1 MARPSEA
8 HLCRAALVLCS
19 WVFLIA
25 CGPGATI
32 APEQP
37 AAVSAATI
45 ADTAGPTAMPRTNN
59 PMDLILSTTTSTQ
72 DSGLLDAI
80 IPLFEQQSDYRVKT
94 IAVGSGAAITLGR
107 RGEADVVLAHAPENE
122 KQFVESGAGI
132 DRRLVMY
139 NDFILVGP
147 STTASSVR
155 DKPDVLDALRTIATG
170 KATFISRGDNSGTHQ
185 LEQKLW
191 EAAGITPQQQSW
203 YVESGSGMGQTLQI
217 ADQRQAYTLTDRA
230 TYLAARQRLA
240 LVVAFEGDPLLIN
253 IYHAIA
259 VNPERFTQVNGAG
272 AQALIQFLLAP
283 QTQQLIGEFGRETF
297 GQALFTPCAQN
308 SCKLQNPDG

>member
-1 MARPSEA
+1 MTRLSNT
-8 HLCRAALVLCS
+8 HLPRAALVLCS
-19 WVFLIA
+19 WVFLAA
-25 CGPGATI
+25 CGPAAIT
-32 APEQP
+32 PEQP
-37 AAVSAATI
+37 AAVSTATI
-45 ADTAGPTAMPRTNN
+45 AGATGPTAIPRTNN

-80 IPLFEQQSDYRVKT
+80 IPLFEQQSNYRVKT
-94 IAVGSGAAITLGR
+94 IAVGSGAAIALGQ

-122 KQFVESGAGI
+122 KQFVASGAGI
-132 DRRLVMY
+132 DRQLIMY

-155 DKPDVLDALRTIATG
+155 DKPDVLDALRTVAVDQ
-170 KATFISRGDNSGTHQ
+170 ATFISRGDNSGTHQ

-240 LVVAFEGDPLLIN
+240 LVVAFEGDPQLVN

-259 VNPERFTQVNGAG
+259 VNPERFPQINGDG
-272 AQALIQFLLAP
+272 ARALIQFLLAP
-283 QTQQLIGEFGRETF
+283 QTQQLIGEFGRDTF
-297 GQALFTPCAQN
+297 GQGLFTPCAQN

>member
-1 MARPSEA
+1 
-8 HLCRAALVLCS
+8 
-19 WVFLIA
+19 
-25 CGPGATI
+25 
-32 APEQP
+32 
-37 AAVSAATI
+37 
-45 ADTAGPTAMPRTNN
+45 
-59 PMDLILSTTTSTQ
+59 MDLILSTTTSTQ

-94 IAVGSGAAITLGR
+94 IAVGSGAAIALGR